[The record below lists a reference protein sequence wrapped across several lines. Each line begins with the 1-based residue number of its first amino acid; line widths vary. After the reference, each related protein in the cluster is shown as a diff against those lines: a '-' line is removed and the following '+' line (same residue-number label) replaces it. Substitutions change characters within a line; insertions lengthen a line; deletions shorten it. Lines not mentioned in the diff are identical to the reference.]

1 MMLNW
6 CWAPLRRVFL
16 TIRQCLL
23 WVKSGPLT
31 HPPIMSAFGGKADT
45 TEALRPSDFLIYG
58 LFNNASR
65 KIFFISPSKI
75 LKVYW
80 SPAEAFGDDRFR
92 DFRRG
97 FLGARLPIFL
107 GERAI
112 LDSSLFSLLVFSL
125 RELFFPV
132 SRIRQTYFLC
142 TPTDVAYWLRADIR
156 ARVAGRNLSKIG
168 GTVPRLNYS
177 GRPALRR
184 PSSMPSKLWYLDR
197 GKILRSRSIV
207 RSGSSSSSLLSADL
221 ASSMRSS

>member
-1 MMLNW
+1 MAYLFEG
-6 CWAPLRRVFL
+6 PLRV
-16 TIRQCLL
+16 I
-23 WVKSGPLT
+23 SGHFS
-31 HPPIMSAFGGKADT
+31 HPSIMSAFGGKADT

-58 LFNNASR
+58 RFNNASR

-97 FLGARLPIFL
+97 FLGARLPILL

-142 TPTDVAYWLRADIR
+142 TPTDVRKGSQADVQRPLR
-156 ARVAGRNLSKIG
+156 LC
-168 GTVPRLNYS
+168 
-177 GRPALRR
+177 
-184 PSSMPSKLWYLDR
+184 
-197 GKILRSRSIV
+197 
-207 RSGSSSSSLLSADL
+207 LLSGVK
-221 ASSMRSS
+221 RT